1 MNRINLA
8 PVCLARSS
16 NPGSKLL
23 RGYSPVRTAHPTGF
37 GSQLLRACVLLRTA
51 FSTIITPPR
60 RVRRAHRSTTST
72 LITPPRRAHHAHR
85 PTHQSGFTLIELLV
99 SVTLAALLIT
109 GLGNIVGLAVE
120 TQEVVGEKNNL
131 TRQAGFAMEQMM
143 RAASHT
149 RRLMLP
155 MPDKTSTTILVEN
168 IREQTNPPSA
178 PPPGSS
184 LASAVLAVTLP
195 AYFDLDGNGVAD
207 ADNDADGLIDEDL
220 PADVSYDSKPG
231 ITGIDDDGDGVAD
244 DTSSPDADDDESA
257 DQAQDEDN
265 LNGIDDDG
273 DGISDEDP
281 AADNNG
287 DGCAGV
293 CGVDDDADGAVDE
306 GAVADDDEDG
316 SSDEDWYDALVFYLD
331 NGTLMQ
337 RTPVPWDEG
346 GGGVSGLDYIVE
358 PLAENVSRFRVERLL
373 PKGNRPLLLDLTLEL
388 TSPKTGESVSLHSRI
403 RVGGAL

>member
-1 MNRINLA
+1 MNRINPA
-8 PVCLARSS
+8 PVCLAHSS
-16 NPGSKLL
+16 NLEIKLL
-23 RGYSPVRTAHPTGF
+23 RGFSPVRTAHPTGS
-37 GSQLLRACVLLRTA
+37 GSQLLRASVLRRLA
-51 FSTIITPPR
+51 FPGKTTPPR
-60 RVRRAHRSTTST
+60 RVHQ
-72 LITPPRRAHHAHR
+72 AHR
-85 PTHQSGFTLIELLV
+85 PIHQSGFTLIELLV
-99 SVTLAALLIT
+99 SITLAALLIA

-120 TQEVVGEKNNL
+120 TQTVLGEKNNL
-131 TRQAGFAMEQMM
+131 TRQAGFAMEQMV

-155 MPDKTSTTILVEN
+155 MPDKTTTLLVEN

-184 LASAVLAVTLP
+184 LATAVLAVTLP
-195 AYFDLDGNGVAD
+195 AYFDLDGNGIPD
-207 ADNDADGLIDEDL
+207 ADNDADGLFDEDL
-220 PADVSYDSKPG
+220 PADVSYDFKPG
-231 ITGIDDDGDGVAD
+231 IIGIDDDGDGVTD
-244 DTSSPDADDDESA
+244 DVSSPDADDDESV
-257 DQAQDEDN
+257 DQAQNEDTI
-265 LNGIDDDG
+265 NGIEDDG

-281 AADNNG
+281 GADNTG

-293 CGVDDDADGAVDE
+293 CGVDDDADGTLDE

-316 SSDEDWYDALVFYLD
+316 DSDEDWYDALVFYLD

-346 GGGVSGLDYIVE
+346 GGGISGLDYIVE

-388 TSPKTGESVSLHSRI
+388 TSPVTGETVSLHSRI
-403 RVGGAL
+403 RIGGAL

>member
-1 MNRINLA
+1 MNRINPAL
-8 PVCLARSS
+8 VCLAF
-16 NPGSKLL
+16 
-23 RGYSPVRTAHPTGF
+23 PVN
-37 GSQLLRACVLLRTA
+37 
-51 FSTIITPPR
+51 TITTSPR
-60 RVRRAHRSTTST
+60 RVR
-72 LITPPRRAHHAHR
+72 HAHR

-131 TRQAGFAMEQMM
+131 TRQAGFAMEQMV

-155 MPDKTSTTILVEN
+155 MPDKTSTTTLVEN

-207 ADNDADGLIDEDL
+207 ADNDADGLFDEDL
-220 PADVSYDSKPG
+220 PADTTYDLKPG
-231 ITGIDDDGDGVAD
+231 IIGIDDDGDGVTD
-244 DTSSPDADDDESA
+244 DASAPDADDDESA
-257 DQAQDEDN
+257 DQAQNEDSI
-265 LNGIDDDG
+265 NGVDDDG

-281 AADNNG
+281 GADSNA
-287 DGCAGV
+287 DGCAGI
-293 CGVDDDADGAVDE
+293 CGVDDDADGTLDE
-306 GAVADDDEDG
+306 GDVADDDEDG
-316 SSDEDWYDALVFYLD
+316 ASDEDWYDALVFYLD

-337 RTPVPWDEG
+337 RTPVPWDEDG
-346 GGGVSGLDYIVE
+346 SSGVSGLDYIVE

-388 TSPKTGESVSLHSRI
+388 TSPTTGESVSLHSRI
-403 RVGGAL
+403 RVGAAL